1 MREYLS
7 AKSRDQRASGL
18 ASKAALYAFLLVVA
32 ILSFMPFYWMLIL
45 ATHDT
50 QTIFQYPP
58 PLLPGGNAWINYQ
71 NMLTVIPFWKNFLNS
86 AVVAIAV
93 TLSTL
98 LFCSMGGYAFAMYK
112 FPGKNALFVLMLATL
127 MVPFLVLIIPWF
139 IIISRF
145 GWLND
150 LRALII
156 PGAVSAFGIFWMRQY
171 ISSNISSELLD
182 AARIDGCS
190 EFSIF
195 FRVVAPLLGPA
206 YGALGILTFMGSWN
220 SFFYPLIV
228 IKDTDVATLPLALQ
242 LLRGDPYRGGDYG
255 VLMFGTALG
264 MLPVLIIFW
273 TASRRFISGLTAGAL
288 KG

>member
-1 MREYLS
+1 MRDYLS
-7 AKSRDQRASGL
+7 ARSRNQRLSGFTT
-18 ASKAALYAFLLVVA
+18 KVALYAFLLVVA
-32 ILSFMPFYWMLIL
+32 VLSFMPFYWMLIL

-50 QTIFQYPP
+50 QTIFQYPL
-58 PLLPGGNAWINYQ
+58 PLLPGGNALINYQ

-86 AVVAIAV
+86 AVVAVAV

-112 FPGKNALFVLMLATL
+112 FPGKNGLFILMLATL

-139 IIISRF
+139 IIISRL

-150 LRALII
+150 LRALIV

-195 FRVVAPLLGPA
+195 FRVVAPILGPA

-220 SFFYPLIV
+220 SFFYPLVV
-228 IKDTDVATLPLALQ
+228 IKNTDVATLPLALQ

-264 MLPVLIIFW
+264 MLPVLVIFW
-273 TASRRFISGLTAGAL
+273 AASRRFISGLTAGAL

>member
-1 MREYLS
+1 MSDYLS
-7 AKSRDQRASGL
+7 TKNKGQGVSGIIT
-18 ASKAALYAFLLVVA
+18 KVGLYAFLLVVA
-32 ILSFMPFYWMLIL
+32 ILSFMPFYWMLVL

-58 PLLPGGNAWINYQ
+58 PLLPGGNALINYQ

-86 AVVAIAV
+86 AVVAMAV
-93 TLSTL
+93 TFSTL

-112 FPGKNALFVLMLATL
+112 FPGKNVLFVLMLATL

-150 LRALII
+150 LRALIV

-171 ISSNISSELLD
+171 ISSNISYELLD

-190 EFSIF
+190 EFMIF

-220 SFFYPLIV
+220 SFFYPLVV

-264 MLPVLIIFW
+264 MLPVLIVFW
-273 TASRRFISGLTAGAL
+273 AASRRFISGLTAGAL

>member
-273 TASRRFISGLTAGAL
+273 AASRRFISGLTAGAL

>member
-1 MREYLS
+1 MGDYLL
-7 AKSRDQRASGL
+7 SRSKGQVASGIIT
-18 ASKAALYAFLLVVA
+18 KVGLYAFLLVVA
-32 ILSFMPFYWMLIL
+32 VLSFMPFYWMLIL

-58 PLLPGGNAWINYQ
+58 PLLPGGNALINYQ
-71 NMLTVIPFWKNFLNS
+71 NMLTVIPFWTNFLNS
-86 AVVAIAV
+86 AIVAMAV
-93 TLSTL
+93 TFSTL

-112 FPGKNALFVLMLATL
+112 FPGRNILFILMLATL

-150 LRALII
+150 LKALIV

-171 ISSNISSELLD
+171 ISSNISFELLD

-190 EFSIF
+190 EFMIF

-220 SFFYPLIV
+220 NFFYPLVV
-228 IKDTDVATLPLALQ
+228 IKDTDIATLPLALQ

-264 MLPVLIIFW
+264 MLPVLIVFW
-273 TASRRFISGLTAGAL
+273 AASRRFISGLTAGAL

>member
-1 MREYLS
+1 MRDILS
-7 AKSRDQRASGL
+7 VRSRGQGASGIATKL
-18 ASKAALYAFLLVVA
+18 GLYIFLLLVA
-32 ILSFMPFYWMLIL
+32 GLSFMPFYWMLVL

-58 PLLPGGNAWINYQ
+58 PLLPGGNALINYQ

-112 FPGKNALFVLMLATL
+112 FPGKNILFVLMLATL

-150 LRALII
+150 LRALIV

-220 SFFYPLIV
+220 SFFYPLVV

-273 TASRRFISGLTAGAL
+273 AASRRFISGLTAGAL

>member
-1 MREYLS
+1 MGDYLL
-7 AKSRDQRASGL
+7 SRSKGQVASGIIT
-18 ASKAALYAFLLVVA
+18 KVGLYAFLLVVA
-32 ILSFMPFYWMLIL
+32 VLSFMPFYWMLIL

-58 PLLPGGNAWINYQ
+58 PLLPGGNALINYQ
-71 NMLTVIPFWKNFLNS
+71 NMLSVIPFWTNFLNS
-86 AVVAIAV
+86 AIVAMAV
-93 TLSTL
+93 TFSTL

-112 FPGKNALFVLMLATL
+112 FPGRNILFILMLATL

-150 LRALII
+150 LKALIV

-171 ISSNISSELLD
+171 ISSNISFELLD

-190 EFSIF
+190 EFMIF

-220 SFFYPLIV
+220 NFFYPLVV
-228 IKDTDVATLPLALQ
+228 IKDTDIATLPLALQ

-264 MLPVLIIFW
+264 MLPVLIVFW
-273 TASRRFISGLTAGAL
+273 AASRRFISGLTAGAL

>member
-1 MREYLS
+1 MRDYLS
-7 AKSRDQRASGL
+7 ARINGQRASEL
-18 ASKAALYAFLLVVA
+18 PTRIALYAFLLVVA
-32 ILSFMPFYWMLIL
+32 FLSFMPFYWMLIL

-58 PLLPGGNAWINYQ
+58 PLLPGGNALINYQ

-86 AVVAIAV
+86 AATAIAV
-93 TLSTL
+93 TISTL

-112 FPGKNALFVLMLATL
+112 FPGKNTLFVLMLATL

-139 IIISRF
+139 IIISRL

-220 SFFYPLIV
+220 SFFYPLVV

-273 TASRRFISGLTAGAL
+273 AASRRFISGLTAGAL

>member
-1 MREYLS
+1 LIGYLS
-7 AKSRDQRASGL
+7 EKSRGQGASGVIT
-18 ASKAALYAFLLVVA
+18 KVGLYAFLLVVA
-32 ILSFMPFYWMLIL
+32 ILSFVPFYWMLVL

-58 PLLPGGNAWINYQ
+58 PLLPGGNALINYQ

-86 AVVAIAV
+86 AVVATAV
-93 TLSTL
+93 TISTL

-112 FPGKNALFVLMLATL
+112 FPGKNILFVLMLATL

-150 LRALII
+150 LRALIV

-171 ISSNISSELLD
+171 ISSNISLELLD

-190 EFSIF
+190 EFTIF

-220 SFFYPLIV
+220 SFFYPLVV
-228 IKDTDVATLPLALQ
+228 IKDTNVSTLPLALQ

-264 MLPVLIIFW
+264 MLPVLIVFW
-273 TASRRFISGLTAGAL
+273 AASRRFISGLTAGAL